1 MSLRSIRKQ
10 CESALQGVPV
20 PNPFDIN
27 DFCRVISARRG
38 RALHLVPK
46 QTRLGPCGVWL
57 SLPDVDYV
65 FYEPETS
72 QLHREHI
79 ILHELG
85 HLLCEHQPTE
95 VIDDEVITQLFPDL
109 NPTVVHRVLGRTT
122 YTAVEEQEA
131 EMVAS
136 LVRERVELELRD
148 ARAGGDDPESSIAG
162 PDRGVVQRTR
172 DAL

>member
-1 MSLRSIRKQ
+1 
-10 CESALQGVPV
+10 
-20 PNPFDIN
+20 
-27 DFCRVISARRG
+27 
-38 RALHLVPK
+38 
-46 QTRLGPCGVWL
+46 
-57 SLPDVDYV
+57 VDYV

-95 VIDDEVITQLFPDL
+95 VIDEEVIAQLFPDL

-136 LVRERVELELRD
+136 LVRERVDHELR
-148 ARAGGDDPESSIAG
+148 ATRPGGDDPESSIAG
-162 PDRGVVQRTR
+162 PDREVVDRLR